1 MRLIKEIYLNFDFLK
16 PYMNQPLNNISNNP
30 ADHENLL
37 RAHGVYPTAQRM
49 AIAKILFSRHQHIT
63 ADQLHTLL
71 KQKGFLVSKATVYNT
86 LALFVQNNL
95 LFEIFIDPNSV
106 YYDSNISH
114 HHHFYNVDTGEL
126 IDIAEDLAPRFDTA
140 KLPEGTFFDD
150 VDIVI
155 RVRNQ
160 NPQ

>member
-1 MRLIKEIYLNFDFLK
+1 
-16 PYMNQPLNNISNNP
+16 MNQLAVNISSNP
-30 ADHENLL
+30 VDHENLL
-37 RAHGVYPTAQRM
+37 RTHGVFPTQQRM
-49 AIAKILFSRHQHIT
+49 AIAKILFTRHQHIT
-63 ADQLHTLL
+63 AEQLHTIL

-86 LALFVQNNL
+86 LATFVEKGL

-114 HHHFYNVDTGEL
+114 HHHFYNVDTGQL
-126 IDIAEDLAPRFDTA
+126 TDIAEDLAPRFDTA
-140 KLPEGTFFDD
+140 QLPEGTYFDD

-160 NPQ
+160 NLASAE